1 MKIRRSRSDFIF
13 DALNLSLCIFV
24 FLIVLY
30 PLIYVISA
38 SVSSPL
44 AVLQGRMVL
53 WPIEPRISAYID
65 VFKHQEIMTGYK
77 NSLILVVLGT
87 TTNIILTFFGAY
99 ILSRK
104 DFFGRT
110 LLTMVFAFT
119 MFFSGG
125 MIPTYL
131 VVQKLGLLNSMWA
144 LILPGAISMYNLI
157 VMRTYFQSSI
167 PESLIES
174 AEVDGAS
181 QLYILFTIVLPLSHS
196 IIAVI
201 CLFYGVGHWN
211 QYFQALLYISSRTK
225 YPLQMILREILLL
238 SQVQDLVDTQGFAEQ
253 LLQGEAIKYALII
266 VASVPVMIAYPFI
279 QRHFVKGVMLGA
291 IKG

>member
-1 MKIRRSRSDFIF
+1 
-13 DALNLSLCIFV
+13 
-24 FLIVLY
+24 
-30 PLIYVISA
+30 
-38 SVSSPL
+38 
-44 AVLQGRMVL
+44 MVL
-53 WPIEPRISAYID
+53 FPVEFRLSAYAD
-65 VFKHQEIMTGYK
+65 VFKHREIMAGYK
-77 NSLILVVLGT
+77 NSLILVLAGT
-87 TTNIILTFFGAY
+87 TVNLVLTFFGAY

-110 LLTMVFAFT
+110 FLTIMFTLT

-131 VVQKLGLLNSMWA
+131 VVHQVGLIDSMWS
-144 LILPGAISMYNLI
+144 LILPTAISMYNLL

-181 QLYILFTIVLPLSHS
+181 QMYILFRIVLPLSSS

-201 CLFYGVGHWN
+201 SLFYGVAHWN
-211 QYFQALLYISSRTK
+211 QYFQALLYLNSRSK

-253 LLQGEAIKYALII
+253 VLQGEAIKYALII
-266 VASVPVMIAYPFI
+266 VASVPVMVAYPFI